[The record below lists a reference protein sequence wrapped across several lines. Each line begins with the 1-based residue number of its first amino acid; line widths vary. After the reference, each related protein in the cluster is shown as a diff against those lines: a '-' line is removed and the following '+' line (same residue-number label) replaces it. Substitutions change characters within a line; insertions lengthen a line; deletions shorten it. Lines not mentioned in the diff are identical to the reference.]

1 MKCPYREFQECIVE
15 KCPSCN
21 YEKTEHTIIVGRA
34 PYWMSDDEA
43 IKRGNKW
50 REKKEFY
57 KFVSCRLIDSGATP
71 IPAVKQTINNTTQT
85 NVVVRK
91 SIFDIF

>member
-21 YEKTEHTIIVGRA
+21 YKEISKTVISGRA
-34 PYWMSDDEA
+34 PHWMSTEES

-50 REKKEFY
+50 IETVKTY
-57 KFVSCRLIDSGATP
+57 KFVSCKLIDNSVQ
-71 IPAVKQTINNTTQT
+71 PAPTIKQTINNTTKT
-85 NVVVRK
+85 NVVIRK
-91 SIFDIF
+91 SIF